1 MENLYDQT
9 WGMDNMRKISLI
21 LLALLTACCI
31 YGCAFGGAGGLAD
44 AATAPVV
51 QTVRQTE
58 DTIYNTSTAAQTVRQ
73 TKSAVYNRPTAAQA
87 AVLSNSRTVYVAPT
101 GKRYHFRK
109 TCAGKN
115 AKATTLKQAMASGR
129 DACKKCAQ

>member
-31 YGCAFGGAGGLAD
+31 YGCDFGGAGQPAD
-44 AATAPVV
+44 TTTAPF
-51 QTVRQTE
+51 TEIVRQTE
-58 DTIYNTSTAAQTVRQ
+58 DTICNTSTAAQTVRQ
-73 TKSAVYNRPTAAQA
+73 TKSAVYNRPTAAQT

-129 DACKKCAQ
+129 DACKKCAR

>member
-31 YGCAFGGAGGLAD
+31 YGCDFGGAGQPAD
-44 AATAPVV
+44 TTTAPF
-51 QTVRQTE
+51 TEIVRQTA
-58 DTIYNTSTAAQTVRQ
+58 DTVYNKQTV
-73 TKSAVYNRPTAAQA
+73 ADADIV
-87 AVLSNSRTVYVAPT
+87 SNSRTVYVAPT

-115 AKATTLKQAMASGR
+115 ARATTLKQAVASGR
-129 DACKKCAQ
+129 DACKKCAR